1 MPVNL
6 SPAFVMGVI
15 LIFCVMGGA
24 RKGVV
29 ALVGVMFGV
38 AIAGG
43 MLGGFVRE
51 GNGMTTRMAG
61 EGVGMVNGELGG
73 GGGGVVAPAPAG
85 PSATAPVSTQPPISL
100 QTPGR

>member
-1 MPVNL
+1 MAVNL
-6 SPAFVMGVI
+6 SPAFVLGVI
-15 LIFCVMGGA
+15 LFFCVTGGA
-24 RKGVV
+24 KKGVV

-61 EGVGMVNGELGG
+61 EGVTMVNGELGG
-73 GGGGVVAPAPAG
+73 GGGVVAPVP
-85 PSATAPVSTQPPISL
+85 TQPPIAIQVPS
-100 QTPGR
+100 TPASPGR